1 MVEPL
6 TMVVMLLGAAPAF
19 DPTAELTNG
28 KLAETVT
35 LSGVRFADESC
46 AKVSGVGRVTG
57 TDRQLLKRCVLQ
69 VLGRTKWRSGGSGP
83 TKTSRLFE
91 VNGFAWEF
99 RFEHDDR
106 GPHGNTTPRDERLVA
121 ITRWDLLGATSKL
134 FGQLSQLELL
144 APREALSDAG
154 VTAGITMHLCVNV
167 DGMVLSCGVSGFGTT
182 SLESVSTVE
191 RQCPRTLKPV
201 TLDGEPLS
209 VCVDSVVRL
218 REP

>member
-1 MVEPL
+1 ML
-6 TMVVMLLGAAPAF
+6 LMLLGAAPAF
-19 DPTAELTNG
+19 APTAELTQG
-28 KLAETVT
+28 KLADTVS
-35 LSGVRFADESC
+35 LAGVRFADESC

-57 TDRQLLKRCVLQ
+57 SDRPLLKRCVLQ
-69 VLGRTKWRSGGSGP
+69 ALGNTKWRSGGSGP

-91 VNGFAWEF
+91 VSGFAWEF

-121 ITRWDLLGATSKL
+121 ITRWDLAEATSKL
-134 FGQLSQLELL
+134 FGQLPQLELL
-144 APREALSDAG
+144 AAREALADAG
-154 VTAGITMHLCVNV
+154 VTAGITMRLCVAV
-167 DGMVLSCGVSGFGTT
+167 DGVVQSCGVSGFGSA
-182 SLESVSTVE
+182 SLESVSSVE

-201 TLDGEPLS
+201 TAEGAPLS